1 MKRLFDLDNP
11 VMRALGKL
19 YDLLITN
26 ILFLVCSVPVVTFGA
41 SLAAMTK
48 VTQNL
53 VHETGS
59 GTARTFF
66 RAFRSNFR
74 QATVLWLI
82 LAAFFVCVVC
92 NLVLI
97 DTYIA
102 GTAAQVMR
110 VALVMFAVVVVAV
123 ACYMFPLLVRYE
135 NTLLAHCR
143 NALILTGAKLPRTIC
158 LVVLTLLPA
167 ALAYYSLTT
176 FLRWSLLFSVIGFAG
191 LNYLCSLLLRPVMAQ
206 LERSAQPPAAEEKDP
221 EQARTP
227 V

>member
-19 YDLLITN
+19 YDLMIAN
-26 ILFLVCSVPVVTFGA
+26 VLFLVCSLPVLTFGA

-48 VTQNL
+48 VTQDI
-53 VHETGS
+53 VRETGS

-82 LAAFFVCVVC
+82 LAAFFVCTVC

-97 DTYIA
+97 DTYLT

-110 VALVMFAVVVVAV
+110 VALIMFAVVVVAV

-143 NALILTGAKLPRTIC
+143 NALILTGAKLPRTVC

-167 ALAYYSLTT
+167 ALAYFSLAS
-176 FLRWSLLFSVIGFAG
+176 FLRISLLFSVIGFAG

-206 LERSAQPPAAEEKDP
+206 LEKDQTPAAEEKEDA
-221 EQARTP
+221 ETP
-227 V
+227 A